1 MSDLTP
7 EQCARA
13 LELRNVWSAAIG
25 GVSVETI
32 FTNHY
37 GAWLA
42 VEKHI
47 LESHKTEWRPVTRD
61 EIQAGWEIRTRRP
74 DGSEAGWGTAHHQ
87 DDEGDWRTE
96 ADTILTFAFLGW
108 TSETTA
114 PAPKP
119 KPDPCVELLAKELH
133 KESECKE
140 LWPCAPTAD
149 SYRERARRLL
159 AKFDDLKNDNTN
171 NN

>member
-13 LELRNVWSAAIG
+13 LELRNVWAIAMGGTSAETLSIG
-25 GVSVETI
+25 
-32 FTNHY
+32 Y
-37 GAWLA
+37 YRPWLA

-47 LESHKTEWRPVTRD
+47 LESHKPEWRPTTRD
-61 EIQAGWEIRTRRP
+61 EISAGWEIRTRDS
-74 DGSEAGWGTAHHQ
+74 DGIEATWGVAHHRGSSGDWFTEAGV
-87 DDEGDWRTE
+87 R
-96 ADTILTFAFLGW
+96 LTHNAARW
-108 TSETTA
+108 TCETTA
-114 PAPKP
+114 PKP
-119 KPDPCVELLAKELH
+119 EPDQRIELLAKELH

-159 AKFDDLKNDNTN
+159 AKFDELKNDNTN

>member
-13 LELRNVWSAAIG
+13 LELRNVWAVAMGGSSAETLSIG
-25 GVSVETI
+25 
-32 FTNHY
+32 Y
-37 GAWLA
+37 YRPWLA

-47 LESHKTEWRPVTRD
+47 LESHKPEWRPTTRD
-61 EIQAGWEIRTRRP
+61 EIQAGWEIRTRLSDRMEGKWGVAHRR
-74 DGSEAGWGTAHHQ
+74 DGY
-87 DDEGDWRTE
+87 GDWYTE
-96 ADTILTFAFLGW
+96 AVARLTSGW
-108 TSETTA
+108 TWTYETTA
-114 PAPKP
+114 PKP
-119 KPDPCVELLAKELH
+119 EPDQRIELLAKELH

-159 AKFDDLKNDNTN
+159 AKFDELKSDNTN

>member
-13 LELRNVWSAAIG
+13 LELRNVWAVAMGGSSA
-25 GVSVETI
+25 ETLC
-32 FTNHY
+32 TNHY

-47 LESHKTEWRPVTRD
+47 LESHKPEWRPTTRD
-61 EIQAGWEIRTRRP
+61 EIQVGWEVRSRYES
-74 DGSEAGWGTAHHQ
+74 GHEATWGTAYYH
-87 DDEGDWRTE
+87 DYDGGWRTKSNVL
-96 ADTILTFAFLGW
+96 LTSVGW
-108 TSETTA
+108 TYETTA
-114 PAPKP
+114 PLPEP
-119 KPDPCVELLAKELH
+119 EPDQRIELLAKELH

-159 AKFDDLKNDNTN
+159 ARFDDLKNGEQS
-171 NN
+171 

>member
-47 LESHKTEWRPVTRD
+47 LESHKLEWRPVTRD
-61 EIQAGWEIRTRRP
+61 EIQAGWEVRSRYESGHEATWGAAHYQDYDGGWRTK
-74 DGSEAGWGTAHHQ
+74 SNVLLTAAGWTY
-87 DDEGDWRTE
+87 
-96 ADTILTFAFLGW
+96 
-108 TSETTA
+108 ETTA
-114 PAPKP
+114 PAPEP
-119 KPDPCVELLAKELH
+119 EPDPCIELLAKELH

-149 SYRERARRLL
+149 SYRQRARRLL
-159 AKFDDLKNDNTN
+159 ARFDELKNGEQS
-171 NN
+171 